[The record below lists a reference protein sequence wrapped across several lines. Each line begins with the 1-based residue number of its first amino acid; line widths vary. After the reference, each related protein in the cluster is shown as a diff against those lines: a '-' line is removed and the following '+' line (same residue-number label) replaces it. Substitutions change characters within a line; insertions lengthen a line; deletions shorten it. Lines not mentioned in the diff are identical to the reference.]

1 MRHTGLSCAM
11 VSNALMQHAL
21 DETPKYTVLY
31 SASVKRWQTAKIL
44 STEKTLINKSL
55 KYHEEIYVA
64 QNFNFRM
71 KMF

>member
-1 MRHTGLSCAM
+1 
-11 VSNALMQHAL
+11 MQRVL

-55 KYHEEIYVA
+55 KYYEQICVA
-64 QNFNFRM
+64 QNFNSRM
-71 KMF
+71 KMFLKTALEAIN